1 MSGNTLKLELYTPV
15 RGRRPDQYD
24 LATAECEHQID
35 SMFAEASQNLSIN
48 MSPLNREIEPPDE
61 QFGMLQATAMQEE

>member
-1 MSGNTLKLELYTPV
+1 
-15 RGRRPDQYD
+15 
-24 LATAECEHQID
+24 
-35 SMFAEASQNLSIN
+35 MFAEASQNLSIN